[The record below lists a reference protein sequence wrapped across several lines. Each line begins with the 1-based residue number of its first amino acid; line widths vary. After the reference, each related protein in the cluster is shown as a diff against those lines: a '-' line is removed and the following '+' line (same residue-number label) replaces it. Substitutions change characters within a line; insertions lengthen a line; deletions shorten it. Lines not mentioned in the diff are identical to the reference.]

1 MDRREFLKTG
11 GVLAAVAAT
20 GGCWYSYDHGVFS
33 TATGDAFS
41 AWEHW
46 QAANGQQTLP
56 LVRAA
61 ILAANPHNTQPW
73 RFELTDA
80 TVALHIDRSRNVGN
94 LDPYLREEYL
104 GMGCALEN
112 LMLAASA
119 RGYSASA
126 ILSRGSL
133 TGPAPKMNL
142 EPVARVVV
150 KAGPREESDLYR
162 AIPRRHTNRGP
173 YDAVRPLPSGFLDA
187 LSQLPGAD
195 DSVKVF
201 LFSDSGQRENIAGLS
216 SVANETL
223 YSDPDVEAASERWI
237 RLEWKQVQMQRDGLS
252 IDAFGLPPLTAAFLK
267 TLPAPLLRPLVARGQ
282 RTGYKE
288 RMLTAPLMGF
298 IAVRDRYDV
307 TQTLNAGRIWQRA
320 HLLATHHGIAAR
332 PSNESVELIDYERF
346 MGRPQHAL
354 DRLTAV
360 IGDAGWQPTFAFLMG
375 YPTLACTASPDVTQ
389 SRWSFRDKQE
399 RVGGDQHGVLPHFA
413 HFGGTAGER
422 H

>member
-1 MDRREFLKTG
+1 MNRREFLKTG
-11 GVLAAVAAT
+11 GVLTAVAAT
-20 GGCWYSYDHGVFS
+20 GGSWYTYDHGVFS
-33 TATGDAFS
+33 TAKGDAFS

-46 QAANGQQTLP
+46 QAGNGQQTLP

-61 ILAANPHNTQPW
+61 ILAASPHNTQPW
-73 RFELTDA
+73 RFELTDSS
-80 TVALHIDRSRNVGN
+80 VALRMDRSRNVGN

-119 RGYSASA
+119 CGYSASA
-126 ILSRGSL
+126 TLARGSL
-133 TGPAPKMNL
+133 NNPVTKQDL
-142 EPVARVVV
+142 EPVARVAI
-150 KAGPREESDLYR
+150 KPGPREESDLYR

-173 YDAVRPLPSGFLDA
+173 YDPARPLPPDFLDA

-195 DSVKVF
+195 DSIKIF
-201 LFSDSGQRENIAGLS
+201 LFTHRGRRKKLAGLS

-223 YSDPDVEAASERWI
+223 YSDAEVESASERWI
-237 RLEWKQVQMQRDGLS
+237 RLQWKQVQMLRDGLT

-267 TLPAPLLRPLVARGQ
+267 TLPAPLLRPLVKMGQ

-307 TQTLNAGRIWQRA
+307 AQTLNAGRIWQRA

-346 MGRPQHAL
+346 TGRPKQAL
-354 DRLTAV
+354 DRLAAI
-360 IGDAGWQPTFAFLMG
+360 IGDAAWQPTFAFLMG
-375 YPTLACTASPDVTQ
+375 YPTLACTASPRREAEQ
-389 SRWSFRDKQE
+389 MLIS
-399 RVGGDQHGVLPHFA
+399 
-413 HFGGTAGER
+413 
-422 H
+422 